1 MNNQTKVV
9 LPAWIFEQAQ
19 DKEHLK
25 QLVLIYMRKGYPTY
39 QVKRIKNGLAVCEF
53 SR

>member
-9 LPAWIFEQAQ
+9 LPAKFWEEAQ
-19 DKEHLK
+19 NKEHLK
-25 QLVLIYMRKGYPTY
+25 QLVLNYMRKNYPTY
-39 QVKRIKNGLAVCEF
+39 QVKGIKNGFAVCEF